1 MNLPSTPR
9 RARAGVFAQLVLVL
23 ALVLV
28 GALLLALLLGR
39 ELASGPAAAR
49 LLRATDRFAD
59 LIEALD
65 RHEPA
70 QLAQRLRDAGFATR
84 TTPPD
89 APRPRFAP
97 LLFEVEAQ
105 AALALGAGREV
116 QVVREAGGVVL
127 WLKPATAQPL
137 WVAFADDRRGVGL
150 RRFTVL
156 MLLGVVLL
164 VWLAAAL
171 VARRLVVPLRRLA
184 EVAPGIARGETLP
197 EALPGAAPR
206 EVAEL
211 AQALA
216 RTSAGVRAAAE
227 ERRFV
232 LAGVSHDL
240 RTPLMRVQYAVEL
253 LPDTDPALRA
263 GIERDIEEIDAIL
276 SQFIAYA
283 RDGRDEA
290 VERIDLAD
298 LCRSAVSA
306 ARGDWQ
312 VNLPA
317 RAPLHGRP
325 MALLRAVENLVVN
338 AQRHGAPPFAL
349 TLARDG
355 DVWRVEVADCG
366 PGLSAA
372 DAQRVREAFVHD
384 SRRGGS
390 GLGLAIVERVAR
402 QHGGELQLLPNT
414 PQGLRARLCLPATSS
429 LY

>member
-1 MNLPSTPR
+1 MSPSSTAP
-9 RARAGVFAQLVLVL
+9 RARAGVFGQLVLVL
-23 ALVLV
+23 ALTVA

-97 LLFEVEAQ
+97 LLFEVEEQ

-116 QVVREAGGVVL
+116 RVVREAGGVVL

-137 WVAFADDRRGVGL
+137 WVAFADDRRGAGL

-211 AQALA
+211 AQALS

-306 ARGDWQ
+306 VRGDWQ

-317 RAPLHGRP
+317 RAPLYGRP
-325 MALLRAVENLVVN
+325 MALLRAVENLLVN

-355 DVWRVEVADCG
+355 DVWRIEVADGG
-366 PGLSAA
+366 PGLSAV

-390 GLGLAIVERVAR
+390 GLGLAIVDELAR
-402 QHGGELQLLPNT
+402 LHGGTLELADADLG
-414 PQGLRARLCLPATSS
+414 GLRAVLRLPAA
-429 LY
+429 